1 MTLVTTCNNNLVEQ
15 LKTRFGNK
23 KLHLLVDAQVERLYP
38 EIISQIDW
46 ASVYSYPAQ
55 ESNKNIE
62 WAIKIWDYWLNN
74 GVKRDSIIVNL
85 GGGVTTDI
93 GGFCASTFMR
103 GVSYINIPTTTLS
116 MVDAA
121 IGGKTGID
129 FNNFKNLIGSFHLPM
144 EVFID
149 PKFMNTLPEIE
160 LQSGFAEILKYAL
173 IADKNLYDTLN
184 KWDGYVPSVEIIEKC
199 IALKSKYV
207 AEDLLD
213 NGIRMHLNF
222 GHTIGH
228 AIEKEF
234 LAKGT
239 PLPHGFAVAEG
250 MIAETEIAI
259 EKKIIQSIEAEK
271 IIKLIKKFFPNRI
284 EYNKDLLLNNIL
296 TDKKNTELGIRMVL
310 PVEIGR
316 VEIFLKKK

>member
-1 MTLVTTCNNNLVEQ
+1 MTLVTICNNNIVEQ

-74 GVKRDSIIVNL
+74 GVKRDSIVVNL

-103 GVSYINIPTTTLS
+103 GVTYINIPTTTLA

-173 IADKNLYDTLN
+173 IADKNLYDILN
-184 KWDGYVPSVEIIEKC
+184 EWDGYVPSVEIIEKC

-207 AEDLLD
+207 TEDLLD

-228 AIEKEF
+228 AIEKEY
-234 LAKGT
+234 LAKRT

-259 EKKIIQSIEAEK
+259 EKKLIQTSEAEK
-271 IIKLIKKFFPNRI
+271 IIKLIIKFFPNRI

-296 TDKKNTELGIRMVL
+296 TDKKNTESGIRMVL

-316 VEIFLKKK
+316 VEIFLV